1 MPEASPPDYDEER
14 KPSIL
19 AVDDMP
25 SILQLLQ
32 MTLAPDYEVSTAQS
46 GEEALQA
53 VAARNF
59 DLILLDV
66 MMPGM
71 DGLETLRRLRQLPTF
86 ATTPV
91 IFLTA
96 VDDLLSE
103 QKALE
108 LGADDYIVKPF
119 KPSLVQLR
127 IANLLNR
134 SQLQQELQL
143 ALSSADQGLWEW
155 DLKKNRVRIDAR
167 HSVQIQLE
175 RAASIGEAS
184 GWDGF
189 AHPESLADIAQT
201 RQAYLTGQLA
211 AFDVDARLRKQNG
224 EWIWVNIYGKASKHS
239 ADGQIARLKGTY
251 RNIEQRKAAENALR
265 ESEERLRFVMD
276 ATGEGIWDWAIPSDE
291 IRHNSS
297 WYRLL
302 GQEESALPHSIELYN
317 TLIHPDDKARVDN
330 ALRDCLSG
338 GADFVCEYRLRHAQ
352 GHYLWLLGRGK
363 VVERAPDGS
372 PLRMV
377 GANKNITERKNAEAE
392 FKRMALFDPLTG
404 LPNRRLLVD
413 RLQQAISKNRRS
425 AQYGAVLFI
434 DMDRFKQLN
443 DSLGHDF
450 GDLLLIEIGRRL
462 LACIRETDTAAR
474 LGGDEFI
481 VMLSELGEDSGEA
494 LESAQKIASKIL
506 ESLNQPYQL
515 GPLPYRSTP
524 SIGLTLFADEE
535 SGVDAIIK
543 RADQAMYEAKN
554 AGRNCLR
561 VSAPDGARRKSG

>member
-1 MPEASPPDYDEER
+1 MSEACPPNNDDER

-32 MTLAPDYEVSTAQS
+32 MTLSPDYEVSTAQS
-46 GEEALQA
+46 GRDALKA
-53 VAARNF
+53 VAESSF
-59 DLILLDV
+59 DLLLLDV

-71 DGLETLRRLRQLPTF
+71 DGLETLRQLRQSAGF
-86 ATTPV
+86 GTTPV

-108 LGADDYIVKPF
+108 MGADDYIVKPF

-134 SQLQQELQL
+134 SQLQQELEL
-143 ALSSADQGLWEW
+143 ALTSADQGLWEW
-155 DLKKNRVRIDAR
+155 DLKKNQVKIDAR
-167 HSVQIQLE
+167 HSKQLE
-175 RAASIGEAS
+175 LAHADS
-184 GWDGF
+184 GTKEPDWQGLC
-189 AHPESLADIAQT
+189 HPESRASIEETKA
-201 RQAYLTGQLA
+201 AYLAGRLP
-211 AFDVDARLRKQNG
+211 AFDVDARLRKLNG
-224 EWIWVNIYGKASKHS
+224 EWTWVNIYGKASKRS
-239 ADGQIARLKGTY
+239 TDGQTSRLKGTY
-251 RNIEQRKAAENALR
+251 RNIEQRKAAENALK
-265 ESEERLRFVMD
+265 ESEERLRFVME
-276 ATGEGIWDWAIPSDE
+276 ATGEGIWDWSLPSDKVT
-291 IRHNSS
+291 HNAS

-302 GQEESALPHSIELYN
+302 GREESSLGHSFELYN
-317 TLIHPDDKARVDN
+317 TLIHPDDKAMVDA
-330 ALRDCLSG
+330 ALRSCLDDG
-338 GADFVCEYRLRHAQ
+338 VDFICEYRLRHAQ

-377 GANKNITERKNAEAE
+377 GANKDITERKNAEAE
-392 FKRMALFDPLTG
+392 FKRMALFDPLTS

-425 AQYGAVLFI
+425 AQHGAVLFI

-450 GDLLLIEIGRRL
+450 GDLLLIEIGHRL
-462 LACIRETDTAAR
+462 TACIRETDTAAR

-481 VMLSELGEDSGEA
+481 VMLSELGDDADEA
-494 LESAQKIASKIL
+494 LESAKKIAGKIL

-515 GPLPYRSTP
+515 GPHPYRSTP
-524 SIGLTLFADEE
+524 SIGLALFSDEDG
-535 SGVDAIIK
+535 GVDGIIK
-543 RADQAMYEAKN
+543 RADQAMYEAKA
-554 AGRNCLR
+554 AGRNCLQF
-561 VSAPDGARRKSG
+561 SEPDGVRRKSG